1 MVSLRERAQAQEIK
15 YTHEQTWMFRA
26 EARRNKLI
34 GLWAGEAL
42 SHEDPHAYAAQLAE
56 WAVEHP
62 SERELLAKLQRDFD
76 AASVSLNVGELTTR
90 MHGLLA
96 EILEE
101 MQA

>member
-1 MVSLRERAQAQEIK
+1 MVSLRQRAQAQEMK
-15 YTHEQTWMFRA
+15 YTHEQTWLFRA
-26 EARRNKLI
+26 EARRNKMI

-42 SHEDPHAYAAQLAE
+42 HHDDPLSYAAQLAE

-62 SERELLAKLQRDFD
+62 HEHDLLAKLQKDFD
-76 AASVSLNVGELTTR
+76 EAHLSLDMDELTHR
-90 MHGLLA
+90 MHVLLA